1 MLVSKTSVKKKG
13 RCVKYSMVN
22 KCVIS
27 SFLLILPPN
36 KSIGHISQTNR
47 EIRFK
52 TRQIF
57 KSIFAVLLLGF
68 LFFFL
73 IQSATRK
80 MSQLSFAKANKNNDV
95 CDYDPLHPDIRM
107 DIPLN
112 VPYTFPKVLT
122 RRGF

>member
-1 MLVSKTSVKKKG
+1 MVKKG
-13 RCVKYSMVN
+13 
-22 KCVIS
+22 VIS
-27 SFLLILPPN
+27 SSLLILPPN

-52 TRQIF
+52 TRQI
-57 KSIFAVLLLGF
+57 SNQF
-68 LFFFL
+68 LQFYFLTFYFFFL
-73 IQSATRK
+73 ILSATRK
-80 MSQLSFAKANKNNDV
+80 MSQLSFAKANKKNDV

>member
-1 MLVSKTSVKKKG
+1 MVKKG
-13 RCVKYSMVN
+13 
-22 KCVIS
+22 VIS
-27 SFLLILPPN
+27 SPLLILPPN
-36 KSIGHISQTNR
+36 KLIGHISQTNR

-57 KSIFAVLLLGF
+57 KSIFTVLLLDF

-73 IQSATRK
+73 ILSATRK
-80 MSQLSFAKANKNNDV
+80 MPQLSFAKANKNNDV
-95 CDYDPLHPDIRM
+95 CDYNPLHPDIRM

-112 VPYTFPKVLT
+112 VPYTFPKGLT

>member
-1 MLVSKTSVKKKG
+1 
-13 RCVKYSMVN
+13 
-22 KCVIS
+22 
-27 SFLLILPPN
+27 
-36 KSIGHISQTNR
+36 
-47 EIRFK
+47 
-52 TRQIF
+52 
-57 KSIFAVLLLGF
+57 
-68 LFFFL
+68 
-73 IQSATRK
+73 

>member
-1 MLVSKTSVKKKG
+1 MKKKG
-13 RCVKYSMVN
+13 RCVKYSMV
-22 KCVIS
+22 KKGVIS

-36 KSIGHISQTNR
+36 KSIGHIGQTNR

-73 IQSATRK
+73 ILSATRK
-80 MSQLSFAKANKNNDV
+80 MPQLSFAKANKKNDV

-112 VPYTFPKVLT
+112 VPYTFTKGLT